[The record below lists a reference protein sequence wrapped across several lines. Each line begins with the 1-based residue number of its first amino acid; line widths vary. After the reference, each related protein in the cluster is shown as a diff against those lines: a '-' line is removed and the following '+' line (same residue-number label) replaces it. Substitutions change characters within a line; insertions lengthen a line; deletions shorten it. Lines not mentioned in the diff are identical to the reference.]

1 MVVNMIPLHHQP
13 GADAGLVARTGSTS
27 CVGSL
32 EVSSSSRWNARWC
45 LLALRGTVATARESL
60 PPLVALLCS
69 ALTGDASRPETPS
82 APMRAYSG
90 PRVWRRAQ
98 CWVRTLKPCRSGTW
112 PFCVSRDLG
121 QFRRPRDEDPYPP
134 GPTQQAV

>member
-82 APMRAYSG
+82 APIPAYSG
-90 PRVWRRAQ
+90 PRVGGGHSAGFGLLR
-98 CWVRTLKPCRSGTW
+98 
-112 PFCVSRDLG
+112 
-121 QFRRPRDEDPYPP
+121 
-134 GPTQQAV
+134 

>member
-82 APMRAYSG
+82 APMPAYSG
-90 PRVWRRAQ
+90 PVFGGGHSAGFGLLSRVGRARGRFVYLETSREGRPQAQVKNWLFQ
-98 CWVRTLKPCRSGTW
+98 CM
-112 PFCVSRDLG
+112 
-121 QFRRPRDEDPYPP
+121 
-134 GPTQQAV
+134 